1 MTEKQFFFKKNI
13 QDIEIKMLRIKNDC
27 YIKIIP
33 SCQKSDAKKIII
45 MINGEKRQFDIYDEN
60 GRESLRIYL
69 KGKKIEPNFYLL
81 DNKVNYKI
89 LCLKNGIDI
98 KKIPLAEINKD
109 KLIKFSNCISR
120 DISCW
125 AVNIYMT
132 SRKEKQPFCNM

>member
-1 MTEKQFFFKKNI
+1 MTEKQFFFKKSI

-33 SCQKSDAKKIII
+33 SHQISNAKKIII
-45 MINGEKRQFDIYDEN
+45 NINGEKYQFDIYDKN

-69 KGKKIEPNFYLL
+69 KGKKIEPSFYLL
-81 DNKVNYKI
+81 DNKVNYNI
-89 LCLKNGIDI
+89 LCLENGINI
-98 KKIPLAEINKD
+98 KKIPREEINKE
-109 KLIKFSNCISR
+109 KFSNCISR

-132 SRKEKQPFCNM
+132 SRKEKPPFCNM